1 MVGSMLQVKSL
12 CVSFTKEYYTL
23 NDISF
28 ELDKGQ
34 KMIVVGNKESGRT
47 ALIRTLVGLEPIAKG
62 EIIYKNLP
70 LEKVDF
76 ENDVD
81 LGYIPAIPAFL
92 DKKTVKQNIEY
103 VLNLRGVEGS
113 LFAAKTNNA
122 LVEFGLDFIK
132 NKKVKELSYFDKLKL
147 ALARLSTR
155 PIEILLVDDIFTKLS
170 TMEKDKI
177 CKMIKSIVKA
187 NNCATLIMVDSE
199 EVAQMLGYSK
209 KYLVFG
215 ALQDEPN
222 IQE

>member
-1 MVGSMLQVKSL
+1 MLQVKSL
-12 CVSFTKEYYTL
+12 FVSFTKEYYTL

-28 ELDKGQ
+28 ELEKGQ
-34 KMIVVGNKESGRT
+34 KLIIQGSKESGRT

-62 EIIYKNLP
+62 EIFYKNLP

-76 ENDVD
+76 ESDVS
-81 LGYIPAIPAFL
+81 LGYIPAMPAFL

-103 VLNLRGVEGS
+103 VLNLRKIESS
-113 LFAAKTNNA
+113 LVVAKTNNA

-147 ALARLSTR
+147 ALARLATR
-155 PIEILLVDDIFTKLS
+155 TLDVLLIDDIFTKLS
-170 TMEKDKI
+170 TMEKEKI
-177 CKMIKSIVKA
+177 SKMIKSIVKN

-199 EVAQMLGYSK
+199 EVSRLFGYDL

-215 ALQDEPN
+215 SLQDTPN
-222 IQE
+222 VEEN

>member
-1 MVGSMLQVKSL
+1 MLQVKSL
-12 CVSFTKEYYTL
+12 FVSFTKEYYTL

-28 ELDKGQ
+28 ELEKGQ
-34 KMIVVGNKESGRT
+34 KLIIQGSKESGRT

-62 EIIYKNLP
+62 EIFYKNLP

-76 ENDVD
+76 ESDVS
-81 LGYIPAIPAFL
+81 LGYIPAMPAFL

-103 VLNLRGVEGS
+103 VLNLRKIESS
-113 LFAAKTNNA
+113 LVVAKTNNA

-147 ALARLSTR
+147 ALARLATR
-155 PIEILLVDDIFTKLS
+155 TLDVLLIDDIFTKLS
-170 TMEKDKI
+170 TMEKEKI
-177 CKMIKSIVKA
+177 SKMIKSIVKN

-199 EVAQMLGYSK
+199 EVSRLFGYDV

-215 ALQDEPN
+215 SLQDTPN
-222 IQE
+222 VEEN